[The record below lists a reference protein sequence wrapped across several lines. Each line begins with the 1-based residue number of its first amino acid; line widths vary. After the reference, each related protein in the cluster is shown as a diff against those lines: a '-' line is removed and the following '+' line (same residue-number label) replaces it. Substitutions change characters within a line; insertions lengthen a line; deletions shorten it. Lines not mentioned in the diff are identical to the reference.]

1 MPTYNFV
8 ATRLPDPPKEYTPA
22 SFELFNNA
30 LRLYFRQLDEGIRE
44 LSAAPEA
51 QAQAWFLG

>member
-1 MPTYNFV
+1 MPT
-8 ATRLPDPPKEYTPA
+8 
-22 SFELFNNA
+22 FELFNNA

-44 LSAAPEA
+44 LSTAPEA

>member
-8 ATRLPDPPKEYTPA
+8 APRLPDPPREYTPA

-30 LRLYFRQLDEGIRE
+30 LRLYFRQLDEGCLLYTSE
-44 LSAAPEA
+44 LPTKRIV
-51 QAQAWFLG
+51 

>member
-8 ATRLPDPPKEYTPA
+8 APRLPDPPREYTPA

-44 LSAAPEA
+44 LSAAP
-51 QAQAWFLG
+51 